1 MKRICNIAL
10 AIILLCG
17 CDSFLDVTPKGKLL
31 PEKVQDFDEMIGDSR
46 NPSSINP
53 LAEMCGDNLYMTEE
67 RLTGKM
73 MSEQG
78 KAYRKNFI
86 FRKRTMRHGTV
97 PTRLF
102 TRAIWYYRKL
112 PKQRRDQMLIEHE

>member
-78 KAYRKNFI
+78 KAYTWQEEF
-86 FRKRTMRHGTV
+86 
-97 PTRLF
+97 
-102 TRAIWYYRKL
+102 YL
-112 PKQRRDQMLIEHE
+112 PEEDDED

>member
-67 RLTGKM
+67 RLT
-73 MSEQG
+73 
-78 KAYRKNFI
+78 
-86 FRKRTMRHGTV
+86 V

>member
-1 MKRICNIAL
+1 M
-10 AIILLCG
+10 
-17 CDSFLDVTPKGKLL
+17 DVTPKGKLL

-78 KAYRKNFI
+78 KAYTWQEEF
-86 FRKRTMRHGTV
+86 
-97 PTRLF
+97 
-102 TRAIWYYRKL
+102 
-112 PKQRRDQMLIEHE
+112 

>member
-10 AIILLCG
+10 TIILVCG

-67 RLTGKM
+67 RLTGKSLHVAGRILSSGRGRCDM
-73 MSEQG
+73 EQC
-78 KAYRKNFI
+78 
-86 FRKRTMRHGTV
+86 
-97 PTRLF
+97 L
-102 TRAIWYYRKL
+102 
-112 PKQRRDQMLIEHE
+112 RDYLHVQSGITGNSQSKGGIRC